1 MGFAVFPQQM
11 GWSFLFIDS
20 AIRWLG
26 GSDLELGVF
35 IFPIDS
41 LFNGD
46 PISYLE
52 VPNHLIAVVHIP
64 TIPFPPICAIHAPP
78 ECLVCWFGIGSLHFG
93 YGTSLR
99 FWCPPCLAYL
109 CLGACGRPLGNGKAV
124 QIHSAYAGD
133 QNDNGNDSMNT
144 WLVVWNMNF
153 MTFHSVGNVI
163 ILTDELHH
171 FSEG

>member
-64 TIPFPPICAIHAPP
+64 TIPFPPNRCDSCPSRMP
-78 ECLVCWFGIGSLHFG
+78 GLLVWYWISSFRVWNVPQVLVSAVFSLFVPRR
-93 YGTSLR
+93 L
-99 FWCPPCLAYL
+99 W
-109 CLGACGRPLGNGKAV
+109 KAV
-124 QIHSAYAGD
+124 G
-133 QNDNGNDSMNT
+133 
-144 WLVVWNMNF
+144 
-153 MTFHSVGNVI
+153 
-163 ILTDELHH
+163 
-171 FSEG
+171 